1 MPKLI
6 FLGTANAIPDL
17 KHENTHFAIVHND
30 RLLMV
35 DSASNPVVRLEQAG
49 LKHEML
55 TDVIVTHFHPDHVS
69 GVPSLLMSTWLMGR
83 KQAMNIY
90 GLEYTLERIKR
101 LMVDYDWESWPN
113 FYPVHFVPVLEQE
126 YAPVLEA
133 EDLRVWASPVHH
145 LVPTIGLRFE
155 LTASKKI
162 VAYSC
167 DTEPCQEVVRLADGA
182 DILIHEATGGT
193 LGHTSAEQAGEIAR
207 QAGVGK
213 LYLIH
218 YPVLNFDART
228 LLQRAAT
235 TFNGPIY
242 LAEDFMEVSLE

>member
-6 FLGTANAIPDL
+6 FLGTANAIPDQQ
-17 KHENTHFAIVHND
+17 HENTHFAVILKD
-30 RLLMV
+30 RILLV
-35 DSASNPVVRLEQAG
+35 DSASNPVVRLEKAG
-49 LKHEML
+49 LDHDLL

-83 KQAMNIY
+83 KKAMNIY
-90 GLEYTLERIKR
+90 GLEYTLDRVKR
-101 LMVDYDWESWPN
+101 MMVDYDWKTWPN
-113 FYPVHFVPVLEQE
+113 FYPVHFVTVPEQE
-126 YAPVLEA
+126 MAPVLLND
-133 EDLRVWASPVHH
+133 DLEVLASPVHH

-155 LTASKKI
+155 FTANKKS

-167 DTEPCQEVVRLADGA
+167 DTEPCQAVVRLAKGA
-182 DILIHEATGGT
+182 DILIHESTGAT

-218 YPVLNFDART
+218 YPVGDFDARV
-228 LLQRAAT
+228 LVRRAAT

-242 LAEDFMEVSLE
+242 LAEDFMEVPLD